1 MDLNRGGEHPEAKE
15 PQGSR
20 ARAPRSSAQL
30 QERLSLF
37 ALGLARA
44 RSKAAILSL
53 QHTEHPMSL
62 SSGNNPQP
70 RSEGPT
76 PEEETK
82 ATGRYRFRDGEPV
95 DPDEGVHPEMRA
107 DGATAR
113 ERPIN
118 QSANND
124 AEAIPASPAQLIAMQ
139 NEASK
144 PRPEKPE
151 RQTSAN
157 VTQVMELIDKLDT
170 KAAEDLEIAY
180 RLVRR
185 LESFHDEVVDDMRD
199 DPEASH
205 NQLISWAIDA
215 DRLMQARILLGNV
228 DLE

>member
-1 MDLNRGGEHPEAKE
+1 MANTLRPKNCKGLE
-15 PQGSR
+15 PALPDHQPNCRSASPCSHLGW
-20 ARAPRSSAQL
+20 RAPDRKRQSCHYTHGASDEPVQ
-30 QERLSLF
+30 R
-37 ALGLARA
+37 
-44 RSKAAILSL
+44 
-53 QHTEHPMSL
+53 
-62 SSGNNPQP
+62 NNPQP

-76 PEEETK
+76 PEEDTK

-151 RQTSAN
+151 HQTSAN